1 MPQSRRRATH
11 LRTTKLASICLIAAI
26 ALTLGVSSRLAGA
39 QTPPSGYAHF
49 TSAVSLWVDGS
60 NVVIQA
66 NAVPD
71 HKSPY
76 FTTLNDPRY
85 EAYNGTNPNWA
96 QNPNHIATQTIE
108 FRIPANPQ
116 VATTHAA
123 TPLGPI
129 GVAVNGV
136 PLFNQYAGPNQPLTN
151 EINSFDQYDGHPQ
164 QTSMYHYHV
173 EPNALT
179 AVNGRDS
186 LIGYLLDGFPVYG
199 PLENGV
205 TITTQSG
212 VLDTYHGHTH
222 ATADYPQ
229 GIYHYHITADAPYIN
244 GNGFYGTAGTVTYA
258 LSASPTPAATSTA
271 SATPTATSTST
282 PPTSVGGI
290 AEDPGVPPASARANG
305 SSSRT
310 AGLAALAAAAAALSI
325 GAWYALRRR
334 KSKA

>member
-1 MPQSRRRATH
+1 M
-11 LRTTKLASICLIAAI
+11 RTTKLASICLIATI
-26 ALTLGVSSRLAGA
+26 ACALGVSSRFAGA
-39 QTPPSGYAHF
+39 QAPPSGYAHF
-49 TSAVSLWVDGS
+49 TSAVALWVDGR

-116 VATTHAA
+116 VAATHAA

-129 GVAVNGV
+129 GVAINGV

-173 EPNALT
+173 EPYALT
-179 AVNGRDS
+179 AVNGKDS

-205 TITTQSG
+205 AVTG
-212 VLDTYHGHTH
+212 LDQYHGHTH
-222 ATADYPQ
+222 ATADYPG
-229 GIYHYHITADAPYIN
+229 GIYHYHITAAAPYIN
-244 GNGFYGTAGTVTYA
+244 GTGFYGTAGTVSYT

-271 SATPTATSTST
+271 SATPTAT
-282 PPTSVGGI
+282 PAPVGGI
-290 AEDPGVPPASARANG
+290 AEDPGTLQTPG
-305 SSSRT
+305 ERT
-310 AGLAALAAAAAALSI
+310 ATASRSHTAQLAALAAAAIVAIIICGS
-325 GAWYALRRR
+325 WYSLRRR
-334 KSKA
+334 EHQR

>member
-1 MPQSRRRATH
+1 M
-11 LRTTKLASICLIAAI
+11 RTSTLPTICIIAAL
-26 ALTLGVSSRLAGA
+26 ALGVSSRFAGA

-76 FTTLNDPRY
+76 FFPTTDPRY
-85 EAYNGTNPNWA
+85 EAYNGTNPNYA

-108 FRIPANPQ
+108 FRIPANPRA
-116 VATTHAA
+116 ATTHAP

-164 QTSMYHYHV
+164 MTGMYHYHA
-173 EPNALT
+173 EPYALT
-179 AVNGRDS
+179 AANGSDS

-199 PLENGV
+199 PKDNGV
-205 TITTQSG
+205 TITNAD
-212 VLDTYHGHTH
+212 LDQYHGHFGPTS
-222 ATADYPQ
+222 DYPQ
-229 GIYHYHITADAPYIN
+229 GIYHYHVTAAAPYIN
-244 GNGFYGTAGTVTYA
+244 GTGFYGTAGTVSYT
-258 LSASPTPAATSTA
+258 LSASPTPTA
-271 SATPTATSTST
+271 SGTAAATPTAT
-282 PPTSVGGI
+282 PTVAATGVGGI
-290 AEDPGVPPASARANG
+290 AEQPALPRAPEHAEASDPHIAQR
-305 SSSRT
+305 
-310 AGLAALAAAAAALSI
+310 AALASVALIAATIIVGS
-325 GAWYALRRR
+325 WYAMRRR
-334 KSKA
+334 SRRP

>member
-1 MPQSRRRATH
+1 LEDPQLPGRKVAP
-11 LRTTKLASICLIAAI
+11 ICIIIIAAL
-26 ALTLGVSSRLAGA
+26 ALTLAVSARARFAGA
-39 QTPPSGYAHF
+39 QTPPAGYAHF
-49 TSAVSLWVDGS
+49 TPAVSLWVDGS

-76 FTTLNDPRY
+76 FFPTTDPRY

-96 QNPNHIATQTIE
+96 QNPNHIGAQTIE

-116 VATTHAA
+116 VAATHAA

-151 EINSFDQYDGHPQ
+151 EVNSFDQYDGHPQ

-173 EPNALT
+173 EPYALT
-179 AVNGRDS
+179 AVNGSDS

-199 PLENGV
+199 PQDNGV
-205 TITTQSG
+205 TITNAD
-212 VLDTYHGHTH
+212 LDQYHGHIH

-229 GIYHYHITADAPYIN
+229 GIYHYHVTAAAPYIN
-244 GNGFYGTAGTVTYA
+244 GTGFYGTAGTVSYQF
-258 LSASPTPAATSTA
+258 SASPTPSPTSTPA
-271 SATPTATSTST
+271 ATPTVA
-282 PPTSVGGI
+282 PVPSVGGI
-290 AEDPGVPPASARANG
+290 AQDPDLTQAPTQRAATSHANAIARAALA
-305 SSSRT
+305 S
-310 AGLAALAAAAAALSI
+310 AALAATLI
-325 GAWYALRRR
+325 CGRWYALRRR
-334 KSKA
+334 KRQP

>member
-1 MPQSRRRATH
+1 V
-11 LRTTKLASICLIAAI
+11 RTTKLASIIVIAAI
-26 ALTLGVSSRLAGA
+26 TCALAVGSRFAGA
-39 QTPPSGYAHF
+39 QTPPSGYSHF
-49 TSAVSLWVDGS
+49 TNAVTLWVSGS
-60 NVVIQA
+60 NVIIQA

-76 FTTLNDPRY
+76 FTTPGDPRY
-85 EAYNGTNPNWA
+85 EADTNPNFA
-96 QNPNHIATQTIE
+96 INPNHIETKTIE

-116 VATTHAA
+116 VAATHAA

-173 EPNALT
+173 EPYALT
-179 AVNGRDS
+179 TANGKNS

-205 TITTQSG
+205 TITTLSG
-212 VLDTYHGHTH
+212 VLDTYHGHIH
-222 ATADYPQ
+222 ATADYPG

-244 GNGFYGTAGTVTYA
+244 GTGFYGTADTVTYT
-258 LSASPTPAATSTA
+258 LSASPTPTATSAAATPTSTNTA
-271 SATPTATSTST
+271 SPATTATPTAAVFV
-282 PPTSVGGI
+282 PGVGGI
-290 AEDPGVPPASARANG
+290 AEEPDLAR
-305 SSSRT
+305 
-310 AGLAALAAAAAALSI
+310 AAAARSSASGGHATLVVAMAAAFAATI
-325 GAWYALRRR
+325 AAGTWYAFRGRRQP
-334 KSKA
+334 